1 MEHLSVVVLLLVAAG
16 LQGKK
21 QSMEYRMVGNFRKE
35 LILAFFA
42 SYSFARK
49 LEIFVAHAF
58 TASESCFS
66 PALYSSSPNS
76 SRSLPASVPLT
87 TNDQANREL

>member
-21 QSMEYRMVGNFRKE
+21 QSMEYRMVGNFSKE

-42 SYSFARK
+42 S
-49 LEIFVAHAF
+49 
-58 TASESCFS
+58 
-66 PALYSSSPNS
+66 
-76 SRSLPASVPLT
+76 
-87 TNDQANREL
+87 